1 MDLAKF
7 MEQKEKV
14 RKAQALYEPWMDS
27 KLIVEQS
34 KQDAILQ
41 PKPQHPQVKHRSQF
55 VFDSEYTK
63 TASITPTS
71 TLTSKR
77 PAVPSSRNSSV
88 SIYLPPPHTPNQPTP
103 LPTNEKPFYLAMQQQ
118 NSRHASIV
126 QASNNRGSHCRPAA
140 RVNRDQTEAVT
151 NKTDSQKLLIE
162 GEYAEFYAWVL
173 NGKETDLTT
182 AEIIRLLFGKNRNTR
197 RKRVTANS
205 TE

>member
-1 MDLAKF
+1 MLRKRWGMQTIVPRVF
-7 MEQKEKV
+7 LSTREQKETTKIDEDESGEVRKKEKV

-71 TLTSKR
+71 RFILQCNSKTLGMHPSFKR
-77 PAVPSSRNSSV
+77 P
-88 SIYLPPPHTPNQPTP
+88 T
-103 LPTNEKPFYLAMQQQ
+103 
-118 NSRHASIV
+118 
-126 QASNNRGSHCRPAA
+126 
-140 RVNRDQTEAVT
+140 TE
-151 NKTDSQKLLIE
+151 SQKLLIE